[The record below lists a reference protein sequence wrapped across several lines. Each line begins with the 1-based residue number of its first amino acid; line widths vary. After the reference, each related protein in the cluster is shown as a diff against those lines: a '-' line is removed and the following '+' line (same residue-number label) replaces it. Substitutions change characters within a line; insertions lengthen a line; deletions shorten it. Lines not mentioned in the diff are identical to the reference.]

1 MYLLVKLEL
10 GKTLIIDAL
19 SILSGGR
26 FSKDMIRQGQKNS
39 YIEMSLYL
47 PKLNEEENIIVSRE
61 INLNGKNICKIDGRL
76 VTVSELK
83 EFMNSVIDIHGQNEN
98 QSLLE
103 VSNHI
108 KLLDKFS
115 GEKLN
120 DLKEEYKK
128 YYFQYLEINK
138 QIKENFG
145 EEKEK
150 QRILDLLKYQ
160 LNEIDSVEL
169 KIGEEEELSEK
180 RKIIMNSEK
189 IANSIGKT
197 KQILEEN
204 IIDNLSEC
212 IRQIDFISDYNDE
225 YKKISEVIRNSYYD
239 LEETKNTLSLLEEDV
254 EFDSEEQNKLEQRL
268 DIIQDLK
275 RKYGNSIEEILNFR
289 NDLEIKIEKIEN
301 NEEYIKKLQ
310 NDLKEFEEKM
320 KTISQKISEK
330 RKENAKII
338 SKKINV
344 ELKDLEMN
352 KSDFEVRIEEENKF
366 NSNGTDKVEFLIST
380 NLGTDKKSLIK
391 IASGGE
397 MSRIMLAIKN
407 VLADVDDI
415 PIMVFDEIDTGISG
429 NAGVVT
435 GEKIKNI
442 SKNHQVICITHLASI
457 AAKGDYN
464 YYIYKESDEISTKT
478 KIKQLDE
485 KETLNEIARI
495 SSGIVTDISLNLAKQ
510 LRNKKI
516 A

>member
-1 MYLLVKLEL
+1 MEIRIEE
-10 GKTLIIDAL
+10 GKIRGA
-19 SILSGGR
+19 
-26 FSKDMIRQGQKNS
+26 KD
-39 YIEMSLYL
+39 IE
-47 PKLNEEENIIVSRE
+47 PIEETEF
-61 INLNGKNICKIDGRL
+61 KQMTKYICKIDGRL

-83 EFMNSVIDIHGQNEN
+83 EFMNSVIEIHGQNEN

-120 DLKEEYKK
+120 NLKEEYKE

-138 QIKENFG
+138 KIKENFG

-160 LNEIDSVEL
+160 LNEIDSAEL
-169 KIGEEEELSEK
+169 KIGEEEELYEK
-180 RKIIMNSEK
+180 RKIVMNSEK

-197 KQILEEN
+197 KQILDAN

-225 YKKISEVIRNSYYD
+225 YKKVSEVIRNSFYD
-239 LEETKNTLSLLEEDV
+239 LEEIKNTLSLLEEDI

-289 NDLEIKIEKIEN
+289 NSIEIEIEKIEN
-301 NEEYIKKLQ
+301 NEDYIKKLQ
-310 NDLKEFEEKM
+310 NELKEIEEKM
-320 KTISQKISEK
+320 KSLSQKISEI

-338 SKKINV
+338 SEKINL

-352 KSDFEVRIEEENKF
+352 RSDFEVRIEEENKF

-495 SSGIVTDISLNLAKQ
+495 SSGVITAISLNLAKQ
-510 LRNKKI
+510 LRGNLKI